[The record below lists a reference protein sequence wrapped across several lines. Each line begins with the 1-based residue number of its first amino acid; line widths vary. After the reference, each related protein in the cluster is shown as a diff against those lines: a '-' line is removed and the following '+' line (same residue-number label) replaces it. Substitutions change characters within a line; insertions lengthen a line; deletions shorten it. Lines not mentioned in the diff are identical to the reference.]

1 MNVGL
6 LVFLVLAVYFDIK
19 TYKIPNALT
28 VTGMAAGIIYRLYGL
43 GPPGLFTAA
52 TDLIAGM
59 MILFPLYLIRCLGAG
74 DIKLLMVIS
83 TFLGWKVTLIVSFY
97 SLMIGAVIGLLKG
110 SILSALQ
117 RNNFKDTLIK
127 KQRMD
132 QNVIGP
138 KNRTDQNKTDNRKTQ
153 DAGHVKCT
161 IHYSIPILIAYL
173 FCLIRW
179 IRWEDIM

>member
-1 MNVGL
+1 M
-6 LVFLVLAVYFDIK
+6 VFLVLAVYFDIR

-43 GPPGLFTAA
+43 GPPGLFTAV

-59 MILFPLYLIRCLGAG
+59 MILFPLYLIGCLGAG

-97 SLMIGAVIGLLKG
+97 SLVIGAVIGLLKG

-117 RNNFKDTLIK
+117 RKNFKNALIK
-127 KQRMD
+127 KQTTD
-132 QNVIGP
+132 QNVIGSET
-138 KNRTDQNKTDNRKTQ
+138 KKTESNRKDQKTQ
-153 DAGHVKCT
+153 NTKQAKYT

-173 FCLIRW
+173 ICL